1 MDIAIIGGGASG
13 MMLASKLKNKKVT
26 LFEKNAKLGKKLL
39 LTGNGKCNFTNMDFE
54 NLNEIYNSD
63 FAKNIYRKYDNISFI
78 NYFKEL
84 GIVPK
89 VEVHKGIKYLYP
101 NSNKATSVY
110 YNLLDKIKDNK
121 IDIVLN
127 ANIESILYKNNKYIL
142 ETADKEFEFDKVV
155 ISTGGK
161 SYKNTGSNGSGYIL
175 AKSLGHSIKPTFPGL
190 CALKTENKDLKDLKG
205 IRVDGRVIADF
216 DNIHFEEVG
225 EIQFTEFG
233 ISGIPIMNLSRKVSP
248 YLSKSIEIRLDFSVA
263 LNDSISETDIE
274 KYLIDRKNKV
284 YYKDMKDFL
293 CGFLPDELCDI
304 IIKRSKVVSKDL
316 ASLNEKETNVL
327 ANNIVNF
334 NIIINGTADFNNAQ
348 ITVGGV
354 DTNEVNE
361 DTLESK
367 LVRNL
372 YFTGEVLDIDGK
384 CGGYN
389 LQLAYSTASIVAD
402 SL

>member
-63 FAKNIYRKYDNISFI
+63 FAKNIYKKYNNISFI

-110 YNLLDKIKDNK
+110 YNLIDKIKDNK

-127 ANIESILYKNNKYIL
+127 ANIESILYKNNKFIL

-155 ISTGGK
+155 ISTGGT
-161 SYKNTGSNGSGYIL
+161 SYKNTGSNGSGYIF
-175 AKSLGHSIKPTFPGL
+175 AKSLGHSITPTFPGL

-233 ISGIPIMNLSRKVSP
+233 VSGIPIMNLSRKVSP
-248 YLSKSIEIRLDFSVA
+248 YLSKPIEIRLDFSVA
-263 LNDSISETDIE
+263 LNDSISETDVE

-284 YYKDMKDFL
+284 YYKDMEDFL

-304 IIKRSKVVSKDL
+304 IIKRSKVVSKKI
-316 ASLNEKETNVL
+316 ASLSEKEL
-327 ANNIVNF
+327 SDLSNNITNF
-334 NIIINGTADFNNAQ
+334 KVTINGTADFNNAQ

-367 LVRNL
+367 LVKNL